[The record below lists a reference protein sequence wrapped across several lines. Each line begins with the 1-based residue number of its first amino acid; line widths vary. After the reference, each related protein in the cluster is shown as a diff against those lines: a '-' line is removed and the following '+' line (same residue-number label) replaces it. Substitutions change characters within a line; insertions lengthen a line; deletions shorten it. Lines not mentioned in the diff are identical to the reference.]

1 MLMIRERKV
10 LYYDPMRKNII
21 SVADSHIQNIFRM
34 TLSQITL
41 LSSGGLCLQCDDSW
55 SAKTLD
61 FEVPTQQNSYDCGL
75 YVCIFAECLA
85 RKIPVPTERL
95 KDETLRS
102 RMRMC
107 ILTQLCADHE
117 AQDSDSEAAALAV
130 QDGRDGND
138 DSQAASRAGGKLSLK
153 NDKKRAAVC

>member
-1 MLMIRERKV
+1 MIRERKV
-10 LYYDPMRKNII
+10 LYYDPMRKDII
-21 SVADSHIQNIFRM
+21 SVADPHILNILRK
-34 TLSQITL
+34 TLSQIAL
-41 LSSGGLCLQCDDSW
+41 FDAYLQRDDSW
-55 SAKTLD
+55 SDKTLD

-117 AQDSDSEAAALAV
+117 AQDSDSEAALAV

>member
-21 SVADSHIQNIFRM
+21 SVADPHIQNILRK
-34 TLSQITL
+34 TLSQIAL
-41 LSSGGLCLQCDDSW
+41 FDAYLQRDDSW
-55 SAKTLD
+55 SDKTLD

-117 AQDSDSEAAALAV
+117 AQDSEAALAV